1 MLYIIALASI
11 IRRLIINMKSEKGY
25 LKAFTL
31 TALILLV
38 TLSALS
44 TLPIITSAGEFAP
57 PPGWLSYNAVTFN
70 NTAAIARVNEP
81 VDVFFGPPYL
91 STGNLTSTDEIRVI
105 APDNVTQVP
114 YQTYNITWD
123 SPSENYIV
131 SLNIVFRVNVP
142 ASSTATYHIVYN
154 NPGVSAPSYTTDLK
168 LKAVPQGGVNLITAR
183 VSNAKYSAYVG
194 IEGSIGGTET
204 GKEVYIKDW
213 TGHENENI
221 FSPASGGI
229 WSFPA
234 VKFGTT
240 LVTWGT
246 YNPAMTLV
254 RNGSVFADLN
264 APAEFLSYYQTTAG
278 LLNFTSNLRFYAHNS
293 WFTNTLTFY
302 TTGAKSYKFLK
313 LNTATDQ
320 VNLAYAVYRNSTGGL
335 VVHNVNIGG
344 GHPDTF
350 TTNWDGTWVDYAN
363 SSAADNDHGFFML
376 QLPGGTPYIGLMC
389 AAFSCGHATGAGD
402 TWDFYWNG
410 TGALFT
416 SNMVCGFHAN
426 SNYTYV
432 EDLYAK
438 LNNSLQSTLEVL
450 AENGAPAPTGG
461 ADRTGAGWS
470 TYTPI
475 NVTETIGK
483 ARTFEPVDVFFK
495 PSAGTLKNINEIRVY
510 DSAGNEIPSQVYNQ
524 TQTGPSFSSLNVVF
538 EANVTANTEKTY
550 YIWYNKTGASA
561 PSYPTDLQITTTVT
575 KSIPGYYSVDA
586 ANTYYNSTGDI
597 TGTGA
602 MTNVK
607 VLSYS
612 STLNIMGSIFAP
624 QVHLPNMPE
633 GEGYFGFFP
642 GANST
647 ILRSGPVFADVLTN
661 VTVTNFGLAQGY
673 RTSGLNWTTIRLR
686 YYAYT
691 PWVTANITYN
701 ANGTVNYELME
712 IGVKVASISTVTD
725 AEGVPWL
732 TRPNAASTPQT
743 YNMSLKPGNVTTDS
757 DPQTLSWCA
766 DWDQSWACFRNSTVG
781 NSPVGAALVNLNDTT
796 TTDFVGLKSETGDEG
811 SPYWNGTCTTKTTK
825 LAIGFFTNDDDTYAQ
840 NLYNKLSKKPLT
852 WVIGEE
858 KAPPFL
864 LDRTVTYVNRTTV
877 PSKYS
882 AENLFVEAPESYPTW
897 GVPYKFRVT
906 VKNLGTTAD
915 DFSVTAY
922 YGNATGNYT
931 IGTQNVVGLAPGAS
945 TTLIFSFAV
954 PPLPGHPDNA
964 PAAWPYPAYTIYGIA
979 ESTGDMNTT
988 NNELSGGTIMVK
1000 WPGDATG
1007 DGHVILADLVKLAK
1021 AWYGDAKT
1029 NPSKYNYIADF
1040 DMNGEIKLA
1049 DLVKLAKNW
1058 YKGPLD

>member
-1 MLYIIALASI
+1 M
-11 IRRLIINMKSEKGY
+11 NMKTEKGY

-31 TALILLV
+31 TALIFLV

-44 TLPIITSAGEFAP
+44 TLPIIISAGKFEA
-57 PPGWLSYNAVTFN
+57 PPGWYSYNAVTFN
-70 NTAAIARVNEP
+70 NTAAIARANEP
-81 VDVFFGPPYL
+81 VDVFFKPSL
-91 STGNLTSTDEIRVI
+91 GNMSSVNEIRVI
-105 APDNVTQVP
+105 APNNVTEVP
-114 YQTYNITWD
+114 YQTYNVTT
-123 SPSENYIV
+123 SGGKVV
-131 SLNIVFRVNVP
+131 SLNIVFLVNVP
-142 ASSTATYHIVYN
+142 ASSTTTYHIVYN
-154 NPGVSAPSYTTDLK
+154 NPGVSAPSYSTDLSVNR
-168 LKAVPQGGVNLITAR
+168 LPQGGVNQITAR
-183 VSNAKYSAYVG
+183 VNNTEYSAYVG

-204 GKEVYIKDW
+204 GKGVYIYDW

-234 VKFGTT
+234 VKLGTT
-240 LVTWGT
+240 LYTWGT

-254 RNGSVFADLN
+254 RNGSVFVDFN
-264 APAEFLSYYQTTAG
+264 APSVFLSYYQTTAG
-278 LLNFTSNLRFYAHNS
+278 LLNFTNNLRFYAHNS

-313 LNTATDQ
+313 LDTATDQ
-320 VNLAYAVYRNSTGGL
+320 VNMAYAVYRNSTGGL

-344 GHPDTF
+344 GHLDTF

-363 SSAADNDHGFFML
+363 SSAADNSHGFYML
-376 QLPGGTPYIGLMC
+376 QLPGDTPYIGLMC
-389 AAFSCGHATGAGD
+389 AAFSTGHATGAGD

-438 LNNSLQSTLEVL
+438 LNNSLQSTLEAL
-450 AENGAPAPTGG
+450 TENGAPAPGFSVP
-461 ADRTGAGWS
+461 GWS

-495 PSAGTLKNINEIRVY
+495 PSAGTLHNINEIRVY

-524 TQTGPSFSSLNVVF
+524 TQVGPSFSSLNVVF

-561 PSYPTDLQITTTVT
+561 PSYPTDLKITTTVF
-575 KSIPGYYSVDA
+575 KNIPGYYSVDA

-612 STLNIMGSIFAP
+612 STLNIMGAIFAP
-624 QVHLPNMPE
+624 QVRLPNMPE
-633 GEGYFGFFP
+633 GEGYFGFYP
-642 GANST
+642 GANSI
-647 ILRSGPVFADVLTN
+647 ILRQGPVFADVITN

-673 RTSGLNWTTIRLR
+673 RTSGLNWCTVRLR

-691 PWVTANITYN
+691 PWVTATITYN

-712 IGVKVASISTVTD
+712 IGVKVASSKATMS
-725 AEGVPWL
+725 AAAMPWL
-732 TRPNAASTPQT
+732 TRPNAAGTPQT

-766 DWDQSWACFRNSTVG
+766 DWDQSWVCFRNSTAG
-781 NSPVGAALVNLNDTT
+781 NSPVGAALINLNGTT
-796 TTDFVGLKSETGDEG
+796 TTNFVGLKSETGDEG
-811 SPYWNGTCTTKTTK
+811 SPYWNGTCTTKTAK
-825 LAIGFFTNDDDTYAQ
+825 MAIGFFTNNDTTYAQ
-840 NLYNKLSKKPLT
+840 NLYTKLSKNPIK
-852 WVIGEE
+852 WKIGSEQY
-858 KAPPFL
+858 PSRL
-864 LDRTVTYVNRTTV
+864 LDRAVTHIYIGAE
-877 PSKYS
+877 PSNCPGKFI
-882 AENLFVEAPESYPTW
+882 EVHEAYPTW
-897 GVPYKFRVT
+897 VVPFKIKIT
-906 VKNLGTTAD
+906 VKNQGTVAD
-915 DFSVTAY
+915 SFTVTAIA
-922 YGNATGNYT
+922 GNVTGNYT
-931 IGTQNVVGLAPGAS
+931 IGTQNVVLLAPGAS
-945 TTLIFSFAV
+945 INVTYNFAV
-954 PPLPGHPDNA
+954 PRLPGYPDPPNNRRN
-964 PAAWPYPAYTIYGIA
+964 AWPYPTYTIYGIA
-979 ESTGDMNTT
+979 NRTGDLNAA
-988 NNELSGGTIMVK
+988 NNELAGGPLKVK
-1000 WPGDATG
+1000 WPGDA
-1007 DGHVILADLVKLAK
+1007 DGNGYVRLPDLVKLAK
-1021 AWYGDAKT
+1021 AWYGVACGGTAADRA
-1029 NPSKYNYIADF
+1029 KYNAAADF
-1040 DMNGEIKLA
+1040 DMNGDVKLP